1 MPLPLMPK
9 ATAVW
14 LVENTILTFEQIGEL
29 CGLHPLEIKGIADE
43 EVAIGIQAVDPLANG
58 NLTQAEID
66 RCCEDPEA
74 KLVLAASDIPRPR
87 LRTAGPKYT
96 PVTKRQERPAAIMW
110 LLRYHPELSDAQI
123 GRIVGTTKPTI
134 TSVRER
140 THWNISNIKPN
151 DPVSLGMCS
160 QAELD
165 ENVTKARR
173 RQANKDK
180 KIAREREK
188 AGLPPLPVEQPAAT
202 KMESP
207 FAQILE
213 RKAVSELS
221 AEATLRAGLERA
233 PTPTEQEP
241 ELTADDVFGK
251 RPSAADAAADDEAA
265 ADEADETP

>member
-14 LVENTILTFEQIGEL
+14 LVENTVLTFEQIGEL

-43 EVAIGIQAVDPLANG
+43 EVAIGIQAVDPIANSQ
-58 NLTQAEID
+58 LTQAEID
-66 RCCEDPEA
+66 RCSADPNA
-74 KLVLAASDIPRPR
+74 SLTLAETDIPKP
-87 LRTAGPKYT
+87 LIRTSGPKYT

-110 LLRYHPELSDAQI
+110 LLRYHPELSDAQV

-151 DPVSLGMCS
+151 DPVSLGMCT

-173 RQANKDK
+173 RQATKEK

-188 AGLPPLPVEQPAAT
+188 AGLPPLPTEQPASN
-202 KMESP
+202 KIESP
-207 FAQILE
+207 FAQILK
-213 RKAVSELS
+213 RKEDGIDDAGV
-221 AEATLRAGLERA
+221 EADINAGLGSA
-233 PTPTEQEP
+233 PAPVEEEP
-241 ELTADDVFGK
+241 ALTAEDVFGK
-251 RPSAADAAADDEAA
+251 SPDPEPAES
-265 ADEADETP
+265 DETPSI

>member
-14 LVENTILTFEQIGEL
+14 LVEHTVLTFEQIGEL
-29 CGLHPLEIKGIADE
+29 CGLHPLEVKGIADE
-43 EVAIGIQAVDPLANG
+43 EVAIGIQAVDPISNG
-58 NLTQAEID
+58 QLTRAEID
-66 RCCEDPEA
+66 RCSADPSTS
-74 KLVLAASDIPRPR
+74 LTLAETDIPKPR
-87 LRTAGPKYT
+87 TRTSGPKYT

-110 LLRYHPELSDAQI
+110 LLRYHPELSDAQV

-151 DPVSLGMCS
+151 DPVTLGMCT

-173 RQANKDK
+173 RQATKDK

-188 AGLPPLPVEQPAAT
+188 AGLPPLPTETAAT
-202 KMESP
+202 NKIESP
-207 FAQILE
+207 FAQILK
-213 RKAVSELS
+213 RKEEKAD
-221 AEATLRAGLERA
+221 EALDEASLNAGLGSA
-233 PTPTEQEP
+233 PVPAPEEP
-241 ELTADDVFGK
+241 VLTVDDVFGK
-251 RPSAADAAADDEAA
+251 KPAPAPMEEG
-265 ADEADETP
+265 EADETPSA